1 VRAISFRVLYG
12 LLGIALLGTAH
23 SLATS
28 EPLEEM
34 LFKANQAYK
43 EGRFEEACK
52 EYEQLIKGGHKN
64 GHLFYN
70 LGNARFRMEELG
82 QAILNYERARL
93 FIPRDA
99 DLNFNL
105 GYAREQ
111 TKDAVP
117 ESRNLVSLVFFWLES
132 FSLNELFWGFAAFNL
147 LFWGT
152 VLVRRFLNADWL
164 YYMFIGLLVFW
175 LIAGISFGLKWYQ
188 LETDDRAVI
197 LSEEVHV
204 LAGPHSQD
212 TVLFKLHAG
221 TIVSQERT
229 EDGWSLVRLSE
240 KKRGWLESEV
250 IETIMNSGRLEAF

>member
-1 VRAISFRVLYG
+1 MKGIGLGVLCSV
-12 LLGIALLGTAH
+12 LGIALFSAAH
-23 SLATS
+23 CLATS
-28 EPLEEM
+28 EPLEEVF
-34 LFKANQAYK
+34 FKANQAYK
-43 EGRFEEACK
+43 EGRFQEACK
-52 EYEQLIKGGHKN
+52 SYQQLIKGGHKN

-70 LGNARFRMEELG
+70 LANTWFRLEELG
-82 QAILNYERARL
+82 RAIVNYERAKL
-93 FIPRDA
+93 SIPRDA

-117 ESRNLVSLVFFWLES
+117 ESRSLVSIVFFWLES
-132 FSLNELFWGFAAFNL
+132 FSLNEFFWGFAALNL

-152 VLVRRFLNADWL
+152 VLVRLFLHADWL

-175 LIAGISFGLKWYQ
+175 LIAGISFALKWYQ
-188 LETDDRAVI
+188 VETDDRAVI
-197 LSEEVHV
+197 LSEEVDV

-229 EDGWSLVRLSE
+229 EDGWSLVSLPD
-240 KKRGWLESEV
+240 KKRGWLNSEA
-250 IETIMNSGRLEAF
+250 IETIVNSGRLE

>member
-1 VRAISFRVLYG
+1 MRTFGFGVLCS
-12 LLGIALLGTAH
+12 LLGIALFGAGL

-28 EPLEEM
+28 EPLEEGF
-34 LFKANQAYK
+34 FKANQAYK
-43 EGRFEEACK
+43 EGRFQEACK
-52 EYEQLIKGGHKN
+52 EYEQLIKGGYKN

-70 LGNARFRMEELG
+70 LGNARFRLEELG
-82 QAILNYERARL
+82 RAILNYERARL
-93 FIPRDA
+93 FVPRDA
-99 DLNFNL
+99 DLTFNL

-117 ESRNLVSLVFFWLES
+117 ESRSLVSLVFFWLES
-132 FSLNELFWGFAAFNL
+132 FSLNELFWGFAALNV

-152 VLVRRFLNADWL
+152 VLVRLFLRADWL
-164 YYMFIGLLVFW
+164 YYTFMGLLAFW

-197 LSEEVHV
+197 LSEEVDV

-221 TIVSQERT
+221 TVVFQERT
-229 EDGWSLVRLSE
+229 EDGWSLISLPE
-240 KKRGWLESEV
+240 KKRGWLKSEV
-250 IETIMNSGRLEAF
+250 IETIMNSGHLGSL